1 MDGISSLQPPRAG
14 RSRFSKALPTPPE
27 FDGRTQTT
35 QTNPRELPDEPPAPP
50 PPKKNSTLITSPS
63 TISLR
68 SKIFDS
74 PLPFLPIMAEPPRP
88 RAQAG
93 PIARKPVAQLPTP
106 PASVGLNT
114 KTNAAKRKSSI
125 SSLLS
130 AYSRSSSDW
139 AQRSSHE
146 SDFTKESEPSYSPE
160 REDLGSLPP
169 VPSKESVGIVNDTT
183 SDKASEVTSYTIID
197 SFPPPPPLKDPSRP
211 RTPSST
217 VRSTDGFKEGD
228 VESTSLSPESLRSG
242 SPRAGRE
249 IWRRR
254 ASSKSDAS
262 LVIAE
267 LKLPSSNGSTAST
280 SHPPPKKAEPSSLL
294 PPLPANIDISP
305 ALPLPP
311 PSKQHQQSSA
321 TLPPRTAS
329 LPGRNIRPI
338 KKIEPSDQHNKMGN
352 FSKLSKLRGLLK
364 GGDSDDD
371 SDTEPKRE
379 QNRLQKALLKK
390 SSKNDNKQHEPQK
403 NQNTPDINGNTEADK
418 PEPPAKDNLMQQQ
431 RALANASATAA
442 AGASLLPASS
452 VDASAPPPSEPPSE
466 SGKATSTGISR
477 RPVGAAPVRNL
488 NQPESQVE
496 PEKKNTTSLSIE
508 DSSTQTP
515 NVEHSSFQTPGTLQ
529 PINPV
534 GSLPHPRQRY
544 HPSQRGLAPNPP
556 SAYSQPPLQ
565 SRGPTSPVGRSPRSV
580 STPAQPNQS
589 PSSAAPMTGLH
600 RAPGA
605 ITTDSPI
612 SQPQFS
618 TLVSPR
624 IGEGPRK
631 ETFSAQELIASPRV
645 SPAALPNAAFLT
657 QPLPPA
663 NERETT
669 TRDSGFDAGTVEE
682 KYAAEQPMSDAA
694 AAAIA
699 LFPVKQN
706 WNVECT
712 VDGVWPSNPLC
723 ERHYSCHVNHSKLLD
738 SRNTYY
744 PLACQT
750 CGVADAE
757 RRFMCAFCN
766 VRICM
771 PCADLLVANGR
782 NLKVVMAMLKA
793 QNRIRDWDQYP
804 KRGTQEV

>member
-1 MDGISSLQPPRAG
+1 
-14 RSRFSKALPTPPE
+14 
-27 FDGRTQTT
+27 
-35 QTNPRELPDEPPAPP
+35 
-50 PPKKNSTLITSPS
+50 
-63 TISLR
+63 
-68 SKIFDS
+68 
-74 PLPFLPIMAEPPRP
+74 MAEPPRP

-93 PIARKPVAQLPTP
+93 PIARKPIAQLPTP

-114 KTNAAKRKSSI
+114 KTKAAKRKSSI

-160 REDLGSLPP
+160 REGLDSLPP
-169 VPSKESVGIVNDTT
+169 VPSKKSVGIVNDTT

-217 VRSTDGFKEGD
+217 IRSTDGFKEGD
-228 VESTSLSPESLRSG
+228 VDSTSLSPESLRSG

-280 SHPPPKKAEPSSLL
+280 SHPPPKKADPSSLL
-294 PPLPANIDISP
+294 PPLPAKIDTSP

-311 PSKQHQQSSA
+311 PPKQQQSSA

-338 KKIEPSDQHNKMGN
+338 KKIEPSDQNDKMGN

-364 GGDSDDD
+364 SGDSDDD

-379 QNRLQKALLKK
+379 QNRLQKALKK
-390 SSKNDNKQHEPQK
+390 SPKNNKQIEPQK
-403 NQNTPDINGNTEADK
+403 SQNAPDINGNAEADK
-418 PEPPAKDNLMQQQ
+418 PKPPAKDNLMQQQ
-431 RALANASATAA
+431 RTLANASTTTA
-442 AGASLLPASS
+442 AGASLLPAS
-452 VDASAPPPSEPPSE
+452 VDASAPPPSEPPNE
-466 SGKATSTGISR
+466 SGKATNTGIAR
-477 RPVGAAPVRNL
+477 RPVGAAPARNL
-488 NQPESQVE
+488 GQLESRVE
-496 PEKKNTTSLSIE
+496 PEKKSTTSPDVE

-529 PINPV
+529 PRNPV

-544 HPSQRGLAPNPP
+544 NPSQRGPAPYPP
-556 SAYSQPPLQ
+556 SAYPHPPLHGN
-565 SRGPTSPVGRSPRSV
+565 GPTPPAGRSPRSV
-580 STPAQPNQS
+580 STPVQS
-589 PSSAAPMTGLH
+589 SQAPSPAAPMTGLH

-605 ITTDSPI
+605 ITTDNSI

-618 TLVSPR
+618 TSVSPR

-645 SPAALPNAAFLT
+645 SPAVLPSAAFLT

-663 NERETT
+663 NERETA

-682 KYAAEQPMSDAA
+682 KDAAEKPMSDAA
-694 AAAIA
+694 AAAVA
-699 LFPVKQN
+699 LFPAKQN

-712 VDGVWPSNPLC
+712 VDGVWPSGPLS
-723 ERHYSCHVNHSKLLD
+723 ERHYNCHVNHGKLLD

-757 RRFMCAFCN
+757 RRFMCTFCN

-782 NLKVVMAMLKA
+782 NLKVVMGMLKA

-804 KRGTQEV
+804 KRGTAQEV